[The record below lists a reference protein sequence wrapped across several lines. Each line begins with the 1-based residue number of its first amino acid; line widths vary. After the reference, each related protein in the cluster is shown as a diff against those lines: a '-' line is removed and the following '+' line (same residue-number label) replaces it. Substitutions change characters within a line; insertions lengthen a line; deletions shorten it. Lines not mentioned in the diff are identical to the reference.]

1 MFTKGDTSPFKEREN
16 QTFMLGAMQQQL
28 ERMNKRLINY
38 SELKLLYDSSLLL
51 LVSHGNFF
59 QELIKDQL
67 SLWYSSL
74 YLRFLAQYN
83 Q

>member
-28 ERMNKRLINY
+28 ERMNKRLIDY
-38 SELKLLYDSSLLL
+38 SELKFLYESSLLL

-59 QELIKDQL
+59 SRTYQRSTVFVVFIIIPKVLGSI
-67 SLWYSSL
+67 
-74 YLRFLAQYN
+74 
-83 Q
+83 